1 MEGFIHT
8 DDDVRL
14 RYAEHGAG
22 RPVVFIHGWQGAAEQ
37 WRSAAQA
44 LVGDCRVVTYDQRGH
59 GRSDDAPSGWSV
71 HRLAYDLAQ
80 LLDKLAATDTVLVG
94 HSIGCSVICAYLEL

>member
-8 DDDVRL
+8 DDDLRL

-22 RPVVFIHGWQGAAEQ
+22 QPVVFVHGWQGAAEQ

-44 LVGDCRVVTYDQRGH
+44 LADECRAVIYDQRGH
-59 GRSDDAPSGWSV
+59 GRSHDAASGWTV
-71 HRLAYDLAQ
+71 HRLAHDLAQ
-80 LLDKLAATDTVLVG
+80 LLEQLAITDGVLVG
-94 HSIGCSVICAYLEL
+94 HSMGC